1 MEDQKV
7 TIEGTEYN
15 VADLSQ
21 EQQYMVAQINDLRGK
36 ANNLRFQLDQVV
48 IAEEHFR
55 KMIIES
61 VKPQEF
67 EEVEES

>member
-21 EQQYMVAQINDLRGK
+21 EQQYMVAQVNDLRGK

-61 VKPQEF
+61 VEPQEF

>member
-21 EQQYMVAQINDLRGK
+21 EQQYMVAQVNDLRGK

-55 KMIIES
+55 KLIIES